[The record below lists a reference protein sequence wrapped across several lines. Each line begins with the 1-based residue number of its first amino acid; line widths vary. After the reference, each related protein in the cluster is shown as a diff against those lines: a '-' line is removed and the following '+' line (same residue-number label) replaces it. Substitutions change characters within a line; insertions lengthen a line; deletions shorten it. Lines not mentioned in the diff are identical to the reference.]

1 MKPIDTHNYIN
12 TYLQKEANTVCQVF
26 EEEEVYSGCRDFSE
40 EGKHR
45 LAFTESPE
53 LPKFIKPKV
62 EKLSAG
68 VWNLVKQILP

>member
-26 EEEEVYSGCRDFSE
+26 DTAG
-40 EGKHR
+40 HR

-53 LPKFIKPKV
+53 LPHYQKPTLQKGKV
-62 EKLSAG
+62 GWLNFFLQLK
-68 VWNLVKQILP
+68 P